1 MNQDVLKQLKD
12 IHLPAPEAWW
22 HLPWGIGLLL
32 GCLCLLAVFITW
44 AWRPLKKRYHLRKS
58 KQALQHAIKEELQG
72 IEHQFQQTSDAL
84 TMLAAISIL
93 LRRVSMT
100 VFEDEQVEG
109 LIQSQWLAF
118 LDSKWNK
125 EHPKEGF
132 SSQRIAALLSMA
144 VYQKTLDEHAQQ
156 AGQDVLTLSKL
167 WLHEVVDVSF

>member
-22 HLPWGIGLLL
+22 HLPWGVYLLL
-32 GCLCLLAVFITW
+32 GCGCLLVLLMIW

-58 KQALQHAIKEELQG
+58 KQALKCTIADEIQA
-72 IEHQFQQTSDAL
+72 IEHQFQQTGDAL

-125 EHPKEGF
+125 ERPKEGF
-132 SSQRIAALLSMA
+132 SSQGIAALLSMA

-156 AGQDVLTLSKL
+156 AAQDVLRLSKL
-167 WLHEVVDVSF
+167 WLHEVVDV